1 MSVDDK
7 EQCCVSASFPDAGG
21 FHDKI
26 LDCPS
31 LRQDLLK
38 QGTQSG
44 NVPLF
49 IAKAIDR
56 ACGERNESFSNTVAR
71 CGFGLPRNRG
81 EPGLHSVSRFH

>member
-56 ACGERNESFSNTVAR
+56 ACGERNESFSNTMVR
-71 CGFGLPRNRG
+71 CVSALPRNHG
-81 EPGLHSVSRFH
+81 EMGRLSVSLFP